1 MLLGFYDRNGDGLAV
16 EITPEMA
23 KAIKAKSIDIF
34 ATVKSFDCFSSSS
47 EIRLTEF
54 ALDRVYLI
62 NRYDDSENEPSC
74 EFFEIQKALCCGVSS
89 LESTGAWIDIQEYR
103 ALGGEPTVFWELY
116 GLHGREATPFLT
128 LAQLDA
134 IANIQPLPQ
143 E

>member
-23 KAIKAKSIDIF
+23 KAIKTKAVDIF

-62 NRYDDSENEPSC
+62 NRYDDSEDEPSC
-74 EFFEIQKALCCGVSS
+74 GFFEIQKTLCCGVSS
-89 LESTGAWIDIQEYR
+89 LDSTGVWIDIQEYR
-103 ALGGEPTVFWELY
+103 AFGGEPAIFWELY
-116 GLHGREATPFLT
+116 SLHGREATPSLT

-134 IANIQPLPQ
+134 IATNQPLANV
-143 E
+143 